1 MNVSTPDSK
10 QLLQSSANAIDVKRI
25 VYHAVTKWH
34 LVVLSLLI
42 CLSIAYYKNRYTQK
56 IYPVSASIIVKEKE
70 ETNGGAELL
79 YKNTLIDQYRNYL
92 NEPYILRSYPLVARA
107 AEELQFTTSFF
118 LEGRV
123 ITTEIY
129 NGIPVKVTAI
139 KTLPKAGSRYYFLIL
154 NDQQFSIRRADSED
168 KKDAVVFN
176 FERPFTFDKRELLV
190 SRIPE
195 SSLKENLNV
204 TYLMVLR
211 TPLQVAAEYVGKL
224 NVKWAEKGAGVMNIN
239 LVGSNPEKE
248 IDFINSL
255 VRNYQSYDLEK
266 KNQTADRTVTF
277 IKGQLL
283 SISDS
288 LKLFER
294 QLEAFKKTNRTA
306 GDLGVDGQRMY
317 GKVEGLEVQK
327 TELLI
332 KANYFSY
339 LKKYIAESKNLDQI
353 ILPSAIG
360 VNDPILSGLINN
372 VINLQL
378 EIKLYLDKE
387 KSINPLVTSRMNRL
401 TELKR
406 DVLESVE
413 SLRSTDKIKLD
424 FINKQIAEV
433 EKQIGYLPLAQR
445 QYISIQRNYSLLE
458 NLYVYLMQKKAEA
471 EISKAANVSDLVTVN
486 PPMVAGDAIVPKV
499 SQNLMIAAIV
509 GLAIPLLIFIL
520 IEYLNTRVQS
530 KDDIEKFTTIPFI
543 GGIGHKRTDV
553 NLEVLNS
560 PKSVIAE
567 SFRALRSNLNYFLG
581 KQEKAVFLITS
592 SISGEG
598 KTFTSI
604 NLASVFSL
612 SEKRTLIVGADM
624 RKPKLFKDFNA
635 SNDVGLSSYL
645 AGIADFETIIQKTKF
660 KNLDLV
666 SGGPVPPNPSELLLG
681 KRMAEFMAAARQQY
695 DYVVI
700 DTPPLAIIT
709 DAFPLTEYADHT
721 ISLVRQNYTPKELLK
736 TAQDYYATGKLKNI
750 SIVFNDVYRYGPG
763 YGYGYGYGYSYGY
776 SYGYGKKGKNGYGY
790 YSE

>member
-1 MNVSTPDSK
+1 MNVQSPDSK
-10 QLLQSSANAIDVKRI
+10 QLLATSANSIDVKRI
-25 VYHAVTKWH
+25 VYHAVTKWY
-34 LVVLSLLI
+34 LVVLSLLV
-42 CLSIAYYKNRYTQK
+42 CLSVAYYKNRYTQK

-79 YKNTLIDQYRNYL
+79 YKNALVDQYRNYL

-129 NGIPVKVTAI
+129 NGIPVKVTTL
-139 KTLPKAGSRYYFLIL
+139 KTLPKAGNRYYFLIL
-154 NDQQFSIRRADSED
+154 NDNQFSIRRADSND
-168 KKDAVVFN
+168 KKEGAVFS
-176 FERPFTFDKRELLV
+176 FGQSFTFDKRELLI
-190 SRIPE
+190 SREPE
-195 SSLKENLNV
+195 RSIQDNLNI
-204 TYLMVLR
+204 TYVMVLR

-255 VRNYQSYDLEK
+255 IRNYQSYDLEK

-294 QLEAFKKTNRTA
+294 QLESFKKTNRTT
-306 GDLGVDGQRMY
+306 GDLGADGQRLY
-317 GKVEGLEVQK
+317 GKVEGLELQK

-360 VNDPILSGLINN
+360 VNDPILSGLINTM
-372 VINLQL
+372 INLQL
-378 EIKLYLDKE
+378 ELKLYLDKE
-387 KSINPLVTSRMNRL
+387 KPVNPLVTNRMNRL

-413 SLRSTDKIKLD
+413 GLRSTDKIKLD
-424 FINKQIAEV
+424 FINNQIREV
-433 EKQIGYLPLAQR
+433 DKQIGYLPLAQR
-445 QYISIQRNYSLLE
+445 QLISIQRNYSLLE

-486 PPMVAGDAIVPKV
+486 PPMLAGGAIVPKTG
-499 SQNLMIAAIV
+499 QNLMVAVIL
-509 GLAIPLLIFIL
+509 GLFIPLLIFVFL
-520 IEYLNTRVQS
+520 EYLNTRVQS
-530 KDDIEKFTTIPFI
+530 KEDIEKFTTIPFI
-543 GGIGHKRTDV
+543 GGIGHKKGEV

-581 KQEKAVFLITS
+581 KREKAVFLITS

-624 RKPKLFKDFNA
+624 RKPKLFKDFDA

-645 AGIADFETIIQKTKF
+645 AGIADFETVVQKTKY
-660 KNLDLV
+660 KDLDLV
-666 SGGPVPPNPSELLLG
+666 SGGPVPPNPSELLLN
-681 KRMAEFMAAARQQY
+681 KRMDEFMSLARQHY
-695 DYVVI
+695 DYVII

-709 DAFPLTEYADHT
+709 DAFPLAEYADHT
-721 ISLVRQNYTPKELLK
+721 IFLVRQNYTPKELLK
-736 TAQDYYATGKLKNI
+736 TVQDFYSTGKLKSI
-750 SIVFNDVYRYGPG
+750 SIVFNDVYKSGPG
-763 YGYGYGYGYSYGY
+763 YGYGYSYDYGYA
-776 SYGYGKKGKNGYGY
+776 YGYGKKRKNGYGY

>member
-10 QLLQSSANAIDVKRI
+10 QLLQSSANSIDIKRI
-25 VYHAVTKWH
+25 VYHAVTKWY

-79 YKNTLIDQYRNYL
+79 YKNALVDQYRNYL

-129 NGIPVKVTAI
+129 NGVPVKVTAL
-139 KTLPKAGSRYYFLIL
+139 KTLPKAGNRYYFLIL
-154 NDQQFSIRRADSED
+154 NDQQFSIRRADSDD
-168 KKDAVVFN
+168 KKDAAVFN
-176 FERPFTFDKRELLV
+176 FGQPFTFDKRELLI
-190 SRIPE
+190 SKIPE
-195 SSLKENLNV
+195 SSLQDNLNI
-204 TYLMVLR
+204 TYVMVLR
-211 TPLQVAAEYVGKL
+211 TPLQVAAEYVGKV

-266 KNQTADRTVTF
+266 KNQTADRTVAF

-288 LKLFER
+288 LRLFER

-332 KANYFSY
+332 KTNYFSY

-353 ILPSAIG
+353 ILPSAFG
-360 VNDPILSGLINN
+360 VNDPILSGLVNTM
-372 VINLQL
+372 INLQL
-378 EIKLYLDKE
+378 EIKLFLATE
-387 KSINPLVTSRMNRL
+387 KPFNPLVTNRMNRL

-413 SLRSTDKIKLD
+413 GLRSTDKIKLD

-445 QYISIQRNYSLLE
+445 QFISIQRNYSLLE

-530 KDDIEKFTTIPFI
+530 KEDIEKFTTIPFI
-543 GGIGHKRTDV
+543 GGIGHKKADV

-612 SEKRTLIVGADM
+612 SEKRTLIVGGDM
-624 RKPKLFKDFNA
+624 RKPKLFKDFDA
-635 SNDVGLSSYL
+635 SNDVGLSSFL
-645 AGIADFETIIQKTKF
+645 AGIADFDTVVQKTKY
-660 KNLDLV
+660 KYLDLV
-666 SGGPVPPNPSELLLG
+666 SGGPVPPNPSELLLN
-681 KRMAEFMAAARQQY
+681 KRMDEFMSLARQHY
-695 DYVVI
+695 DYVII

-709 DAFPLTEYADHT
+709 DAFPLAVYADHT
-721 ISLVRQNYTPKELLK
+721 IFLVRQNYTPKELLK
-736 TAQDYYATGKLKNI
+736 AAQDYYTSGKLKNI
-750 SIVFNDVYRYGPG
+750 SIVFNDVYKSGP
-763 YGYGYGYGYSYGY
+763 GYGYGYSYGY
-776 SYGYGKKGKNGYGY
+776 GYAYGYGKKGKNGYGY
-790 YSE
+790 YS